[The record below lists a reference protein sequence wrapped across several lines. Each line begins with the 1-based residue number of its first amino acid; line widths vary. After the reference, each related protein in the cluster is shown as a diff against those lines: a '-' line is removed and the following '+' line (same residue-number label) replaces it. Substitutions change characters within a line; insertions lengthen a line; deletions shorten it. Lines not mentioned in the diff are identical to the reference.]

1 VSLQWVERAVPAVV
15 EIEDRHVEHE
25 HWIVHSP
32 ATPEHISRFTT
43 EIPLA
48 NSDRWF
54 SLSKE
59 LEPTTVHFSSGVHML
74 LFVFT
79 GRAREELESRP
90 RPQGED

>member
-1 VSLQWVERAVPAVV
+1 VNFQGTESTVPAIV

-25 HWIVHSP
+25 HWIVHS
-32 ATPEHISRFTT
+32 AAAPEHISRFTT

-48 NSDRWF
+48 NSDRWT

-59 LEPTTVHFSSGVHML
+59 LEPTTVHFSSGVHTL
-74 LFVFT
+74 CFVFT

>member
-1 VSLQWVERAVPAVV
+1 VSLQWVERAVPAVG

-25 HWIVHSP
+25 HWIMHSP
-32 ATPEHISRFTT
+32 VAPEDISRFKT
-43 EIPLA
+43 EIPSA

-74 LFVFT
+74 RFVFT

-90 RPQGED
+90 WPQGAD